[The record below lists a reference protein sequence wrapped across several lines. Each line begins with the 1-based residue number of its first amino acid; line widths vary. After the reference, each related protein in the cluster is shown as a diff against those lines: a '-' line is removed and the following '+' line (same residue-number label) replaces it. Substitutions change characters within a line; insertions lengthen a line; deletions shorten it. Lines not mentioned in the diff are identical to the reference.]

1 MFESSRIEEP
11 RLWNTAPLLSCDRQT
26 LGPWVFITG
35 CHACQHLL
43 RMCAKLLQSCP
54 TLCDPMDRSPP
65 GSSVHGILQARTL
78 EWVAMHFSRDLPDPR
93 IEPTS
98 HVSWIWRAGSLPPA
112 ALRKPGASCHF
123 LPQEIFLTQGST
135 HL

>member
-43 RMCAKLLQSCP
+43 RMCAKLLQLCP

-78 EWVAMHFSRDLPDPR
+78 EWVAMHASRGFSQPR
-93 IEPTS
+93 HRTCIS
-98 HVSWIWRAGSLPPA
+98 YVSCIGSQVLTLLGKKGLCRYNQNYYSVT
-112 ALRKPGASCHF
+112 LRNAD
-123 LPQEIFLTQGST
+123 
-135 HL
+135 